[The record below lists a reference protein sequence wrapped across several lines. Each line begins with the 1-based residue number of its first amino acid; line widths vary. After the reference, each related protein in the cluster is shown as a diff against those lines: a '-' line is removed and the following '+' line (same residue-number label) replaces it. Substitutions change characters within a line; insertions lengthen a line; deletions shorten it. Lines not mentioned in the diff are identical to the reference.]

1 MLAGLFCI
9 LGKCPVRKKLSLLSW
24 EGEIEVQPME
34 TTAIQIEHLTV
45 SYPKN
50 GKTSPVLSDVSLAVP
65 SGTVCAVIGPS
76 GCGKSTLLKVAA
88 GLVKDY
94 EGKVSLGGMPLDA
107 RKMTIGFMPQSYGL
121 LPWRTVA
128 ENIRLGRKVRG
139 IWQPG
144 DEDRLRALSSRL
156 GLEGLLDRYPHE
168 LSGGQQQRVSL
179 ARVFLLQPDVLLMDE
194 PFSALDAI
202 TREEMQDVFRE
213 LWQQESITTILV
225 THYVEEALYLGG
237 LIAVMGEDGRI
248 SQLLDNPAGDVPMSR
263 SDERFFQLGRQLRQK
278 LRPRQLGRG
287 GGGA

>member
-1 MLAGLFCI
+1 
-9 LGKCPVRKKLSLLSW
+9 
-24 EGEIEVQPME
+24 ME
-34 TTAIQIEHLTV
+34 TIGIDISNLTV
-45 SYPKN
+45 SYQKN
-50 GKTSPVLSDVSLAVP
+50 RKTYPVLSEVSLVVP
-65 SGTVCAVIGPS
+65 KGTVCAVIGPS
-76 GCGKSTLLKVAA
+76 GCGKSTLLKVVA
-88 GLVKDY
+88 GLIKDY
-94 EGKVSLGGMPLDA
+94 EGKVAVGGEPLDT

-128 ENIRLGRKVRG
+128 ENIRLGRKVKG
-139 IWQPG
+139 LWQEK
-144 DEDRLRALSSRL
+144 DEGRLKDLAARL
-156 GLEGLLDRYPHE
+156 GIEELLDRYPRE

-237 LIAVMGEDGRI
+237 QIAVMGGDGKI
-248 SQLLDNPAGDVPMSR
+248 SELLDNPAGDTPLRR

-278 LRPRQLGRG
+278 LKPQQYGRG
-287 GGGA
+287 GEGL